1 MHKIISFYN
10 QNRRK
15 IWVILIAAIIIIA
28 IIYYLLYGITRDSN
42 RNVSDSGS
50 SINEISDKLNSV
62 TITTPKSVISGT
74 TVDANENKLK
84 TIDEFVEYCNNG
96 QIEQAYNLLS
106 DDCKKEIYSSQE
118 LFQNIYYNP
127 LFSNGKKNVTMENW
141 FGDTYKVD
149 FNEDFLATGKYT
161 KENTKQDYITI
172 VKQNDDYKLNIN
184 RFVGISNS
192 GHTGSADGI
201 NIKLDNIAKYM
212 DYEVYTFEVS
222 NNTEHTIALGDLNEE
237 KCMYLVDSNNLQYTA
252 YNHELS
258 DAEISVSSAQ
268 TKTVK
273 IKYYSRYTS
282 NKNLKYVVFPNI
294 ILDYDSFKINSD
306 FYEGGYKSVSIDL

>member
-84 TIDEFVEYCNNG
+84 TIDEFVEYCTNG

-141 FGDTYKVD
+141 FSDTYKVD

-222 NNTEHTIALGDLNEE
+222 NNTEHTIALGNLNEE
-237 KCMYLVDSNNLQYTA
+237 KSMYLADSNNLQYPA

-268 TKTVK
+268 TKIVK

>member
-141 FGDTYKVD
+141 FSDTYKVD

-222 NNTEHTIALGDLNEE
+222 NNTEHTIALGNLNEE
-237 KCMYLVDSNNLQYTA
+237 KSMYLADSNNLQYPA

-268 TKTVK
+268 TKIVK

>member
-141 FGDTYKVD
+141 FSDTYKVD

-222 NNTEHTIALGDLNEE
+222 NNTEHTIALGNPNEE
-237 KCMYLVDSNNLQYTA
+237 KSMYLADSNNLQYPA

-268 TKTVK
+268 TKIVK

>member
-15 IWVILIAAIIIIA
+15 IWVILIATIIIIA

-127 LFSNGKKNVTMENW
+127 LFSDGKKNVTMENW

-222 NNTEHTIALGDLNEE
+222 NNTEYTIALGDLNEE
-237 KCMYLVDSNNLQYTA
+237 KSMYLVDSNNLQYPA

>member
-237 KCMYLVDSNNLQYTA
+237 KSMYLVDSNNLQYTA

>member
-141 FGDTYKVD
+141 FSDTYKVD

-192 GHTGSADGI
+192 GHTGNADGI

-222 NNTEHTIALGDLNEE
+222 NNTEHTIALGNLNEE
-237 KCMYLVDSNNLQYTA
+237 KSMYLADSNNLQYPA

-268 TKTVK
+268 TKIVK

>member
-127 LFSNGKKNVTMENW
+127 LYSNGKKNVTMENW
-141 FGDTYKVD
+141 FSDTYKVD

-222 NNTEHTIALGDLNEE
+222 NNTEHTIALGNLNEE
-237 KCMYLVDSNNLQYTA
+237 KSMYLADSNNLQYPA

-268 TKTVK
+268 TKIVK

>member
-141 FGDTYKVD
+141 FSDTYKVD

-212 DYEVYTFEVS
+212 EYEVYTFEVS
-222 NNTEHTIALGDLNEE
+222 NNTEHTIALGNLNEE
-237 KCMYLVDSNNLQYTA
+237 KSMYLADSNNLQYPA

-268 TKTVK
+268 TKIVK

>member
-141 FGDTYKVD
+141 FSDTYKVD

-222 NNTEHTIALGDLNEE
+222 NNTEHTIALGNLNEE
-237 KCMYLVDSNNLQYTA
+237 KSMYLADSNNLQYPA

-268 TKTVK
+268 TKIVK

-282 NKNLKYVVFPNI
+282 NKNL
-294 ILDYDSFKINSD
+294 
-306 FYEGGYKSVSIDL
+306 

>member
-106 DDCKKEIYSSQE
+106 DDCKKEIY
-118 LFQNIYYNP
+118 
-127 LFSNGKKNVTMENW
+127 
-141 FGDTYKVD
+141 
-149 FNEDFLATGKYT
+149 
-161 KENTKQDYITI
+161 
-172 VKQNDDYKLNIN
+172 
-184 RFVGISNS
+184 
-192 GHTGSADGI
+192 
-201 NIKLDNIAKYM
+201 
-212 DYEVYTFEVS
+212 
-222 NNTEHTIALGDLNEE
+222 
-237 KCMYLVDSNNLQYTA
+237 
-252 YNHELS
+252 
-258 DAEISVSSAQ
+258 
-268 TKTVK
+268 
-273 IKYYSRYTS
+273 
-282 NKNLKYVVFPNI
+282 
-294 ILDYDSFKINSD
+294 
-306 FYEGGYKSVSIDL
+306 

>member
-84 TIDEFVEYCNNG
+84 TIDEFVDYCNNG

-141 FGDTYKVD
+141 FSDTYKVD

-222 NNTEHTIALGDLNEE
+222 NNTEHTIALGNLNEE
-237 KCMYLVDSNNLQYTA
+237 KSMYLADSNNLQYPA

-268 TKTVK
+268 TKIVK